1 MAKIHQH
8 PAHSARIVGSVCI
21 LITCSSHGCHHW
33 ILFDIKKVLYLSDQL
48 STFSPTSYIKDRYYM
63 LKINKVQMVAKDHQ
77 IYSFLI
83 SKCITSMGLLQVSDE
98 QEMWILQ
105 CMLILQIALSF
116 CQENSAHLF
125 ASGEGLL

>member
-1 MAKIHQH
+1 
-8 PAHSARIVGSVCI
+8 
-21 LITCSSHGCHHW
+21 
-33 ILFDIKKVLYLSDQL
+33 
-48 STFSPTSYIKDRYYM
+48 M

-125 ASGEGLL
+125 ASGEGLVWRCKQQTWLVASVNLQIIFINLTNQIIFYLFISRTSQSKIHLALHMCQVLFFSLDHIFIH